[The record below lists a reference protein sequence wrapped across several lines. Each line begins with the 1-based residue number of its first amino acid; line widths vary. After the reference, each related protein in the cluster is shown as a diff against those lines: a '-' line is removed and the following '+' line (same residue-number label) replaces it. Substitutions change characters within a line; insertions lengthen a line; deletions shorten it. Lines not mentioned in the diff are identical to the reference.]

1 MYMQESFPYQ
11 VVAFLD
17 NEPDLGEPVYN
28 GKNEWYAQ
36 IALKRRFT
44 LQDTSEAELI
54 NRLREF
60 LEAQE
65 PLDIRVGELV
75 KPERMPVHVLEIRQP
90 ERLMKFHLSLIKAL
104 GPNLISRYPERDGD
118 NYLPHV
124 TAEYGGKFV
133 IDSDKYKNRGFTLAR
148 LCLLKDIVGDSVAQE
163 FFDLK
168 S

>member
-1 MYMQESFPYQ
+1 MRENFPYQ
-11 VVAFLD
+11 VVAFLGTRPEL
-17 NEPDLGEPVYN
+17 NEPVYS
-28 GKNEWYAQ
+28 GSRGWFAQ

-44 LQDTSEAELI
+44 LDGSPESEVI
-54 NRLREF
+54 DRLKDFCET
-60 LEAQE
+60 QE
-65 PLDIRVGELV
+65 PLDISVGGLI
-75 KPERMPVHVLEIRQP
+75 KPERMPVYVLEVEES

-163 FFDLK
+163 YFGLK
-168 S
+168 G